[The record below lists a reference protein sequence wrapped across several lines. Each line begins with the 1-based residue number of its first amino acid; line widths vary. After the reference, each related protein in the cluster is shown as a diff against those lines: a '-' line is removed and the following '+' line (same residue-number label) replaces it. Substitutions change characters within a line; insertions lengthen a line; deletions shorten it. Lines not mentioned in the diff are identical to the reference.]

1 MTAATQRLSN
11 RTALTASG
19 PTTGADHRYR
29 RSPPSARIYSW
40 SRFSNANII
49 EGVHVTLVTHAA
61 HGHPSTYLFDH
72 LRTVFEDSDTAI
84 DWAFVDQCGCG
95 GYVTRVDVEA

>member
-1 MTAATQRLSN
+1 MASSETDD
-11 RTALTASG
+11 RTYHET
-19 PTTGADHRYR
+19 
-29 RSPPSARIYSW
+29 SW
-40 SRFSNANII
+40 SKSLESPRHADRERLLEEAIAAV
-49 EGVHVTLVTHAA
+49 EHTAPGVHVNLVTHAA

-72 LRTVFEDSDTAI
+72 LRTVFGDSDTAI